1 MKNTLRKSLISFFSL
16 WGSVI
21 IILFVI
27 VLSGCSTTKKVEKT
41 KSDIAI
47 NSDLESKKKT
57 DETTNVKTAAS
68 GETASSKNTQ
78 TSENQSK
85 ETETKTTK
93 YDPSKPIVPGTGK
106 PPVIEETTTKEK
118 TLSQKDNK
126 ILEETRTK
134 NNLLIEEN
142 KRLKQSND
150 SLLSV
155 KAKES
160 SKSENKE
167 TTSFPWWKQFFV
179 LLVLFSLYEL
189 FFFIVKKIGLYS
201 IIQTFFRKLFIVK
214 KES

>member
-1 MKNTLRKSLISFFSL
+1 MKNILRKSLISFFSL
-16 WGSVI
+16 WASVMI
-21 IILFVI
+21 MLFCI
-27 VLSGCSTTKKVEKT
+27 VFTSCSSTKKVEQTKT
-41 KSDIAI
+41 DIAL
-47 NSDLESKKKT
+47 NSNLESKKKT
-57 DETTNVKTAAS
+57 DETTNVKTETS

-78 TSENQSK
+78 TLENQSK
-85 ETETKTTK
+85 EKETKITK
-93 YDPSKPIVPGTGK
+93 YDTSQPIVPGTGK

-160 SKSENKE
+160 SKSETKQ
-167 TTSFPWWKQFFV
+167 TTSFPIWKYISISLGV
-179 LLVLFSLYEL
+179 ILLVLL
-189 FFFIVKKIGLYS
+189 FDKFGLLP
-201 IIQTFFRKLFIVK
+201 KLFVWVLKVFQVK